1 MNIKEMLKV
10 ALERGPLCS
19 CAGCRNPVTFIL
31 KDGVGYLCDEHT
43 YITHRR
49 EQLMDAEQIR
59 EIIRFLEQE

>member
-19 CAGCRNPVTFIL
+19 CEGCRKPATFIL
-31 KDGVGYLCDEHT
+31 KDGIGYLCDDHT
-43 YITHRR
+43 HVTSRR
-49 EQLMDAEQIR
+49 AHLMDVEQIR